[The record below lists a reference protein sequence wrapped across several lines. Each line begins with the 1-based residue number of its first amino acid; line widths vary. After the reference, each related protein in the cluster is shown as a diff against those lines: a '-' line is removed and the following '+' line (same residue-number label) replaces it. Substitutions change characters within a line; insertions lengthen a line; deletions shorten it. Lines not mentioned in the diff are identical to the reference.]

1 MDAIFSTSCAAGAV
15 LLLPVP
21 CSSGISRPS
30 LAIDLLLNSYPSKR
44 VAVSKSPLVQPFVSS
59 AAIDSSTPGAVAAA
73 LELHSL
79 ADGIFAVQQRAP
91 LFDGC
96 AAAFMDSMLQWLRLQ
111 PLSKLVLIAE
121 APAHRKVDVFLHSG
135 AVFTVQ
141 CAAAGDGVE
150 AGAKSG
156 GVSAAS
162 VSSDVGCR
170 ALGENSFAS
179 RFMAQCSSSL
189 PSLSCLFTFSSGDP
203 VASSLQLAQEAAM
216 LSGAAQCTLRQ
227 PASWSLSLLPPIDQ
241 SIFG

>member
-1 MDAIFSTSCAAGAV
+1 
-15 LLLPVP
+15 
-21 CSSGISRPS
+21 
-30 LAIDLLLNSYPSKR
+30 
-44 VAVSKSPLVQPFVSS
+44 
-59 AAIDSSTPGAVAAA
+59 VAAA

-135 AVFTVQ
+135 AVFTMQ
-141 CAAAGDGVE
+141 CTAAGDGDGVA
-150 AGAKSG
+150 AGAECG

-162 VSSDVGCR
+162 VSRDVGCR

-179 RFMAQCSSSL
+179 RFMAQCSSSP
-189 PSLSCLFTFSSGDP
+189 PSLSCIFAFSSGDP
-203 VASSLQLAQEAAM
+203 VASSLHLAQQAAM